1 MNLAIL
7 TNEIDADVVNHLGYK
22 MELRNEIKQL
32 MASSLNLDI
41 DQLREDVDIRKLEKD
56 SIDVFEMICEIED
69 RYGINIPNDDFKDY
83 VIVKDA
89 ITKIEN
95 LILAK

>member
-1 MNLAIL
+1 MKE
-7 TNEIDADVVNHLGYK
+7 TDAGVVNHLGYK
-22 MELRNEIKQL
+22 MELRQEIKQL
-32 MASSLNLDI
+32 MADSLNLSVEQLI
-41 DQLREDVDIRKLEKD
+41 DDTDIRTLEKD
-56 SIDVFEMICEIED
+56 SIDIFEMICEIED

-95 LILAK
+95 LVLAK

>member
-1 MNLAIL
+1 MNG
-7 TNEIDADVVNHLGYK
+7 TNVDVVNHLGYK

-32 MASSLNLDI
+32 MADSLNLDI
-41 DQLREDVDIRKLEKD
+41 TQLDDDIDIRKLEKD

-69 RYGINIPNDDFKDY
+69 RYGVNIPNDDFKDY

>member
-1 MNLAIL
+1 
-7 TNEIDADVVNHLGYK
+7 

-32 MASSLNLDI
+32 MADSLNLSVEQLI
-41 DQLREDVDIRKLEKD
+41 DDADIRTLEKD

-69 RYGINIPNDDFKDY
+69 RFGINIPNDDFKDY

>member
-1 MNLAIL
+1 
-7 TNEIDADVVNHLGYK
+7 
-22 MELRNEIKQL
+22 MELRNKIKQL
-32 MASSLNLDI
+32 MADSLNLDI
-41 DQLREDVDIRKLEKD
+41 TQLDDDADIRKLEKD

-69 RYGINIPNDDFKDY
+69 HYGVNIPNDDFKDY

-95 LILAK
+95 LILSK

>member
-1 MNLAIL
+1 MG
-7 TNEIDADVVNHLGYK
+7 VVNHLGYK
-22 MELRNEIKQL
+22 MELREEIKSV
-32 MASSLNLDI
+32 MADSLNLSVEQLSDDI
-41 DQLREDVDIRKLEKD
+41 DIRKLEKD

>member
-1 MNLAIL
+1 
-7 TNEIDADVVNHLGYK
+7 
-22 MELRNEIKQL
+22 MELREEIKSV
-32 MASSLNLDI
+32 MADSLNLSVEQLSDDI
-41 DQLREDVDIRKLEKD
+41 DIRKLEKD

>member
-1 MNLAIL
+1 M
-7 TNEIDADVVNHLGYK
+7 VNHLGYK

-41 DQLREDVDIRKLEKD
+41 NQLDDDADIRKLEKD

-69 RYGINIPNDDFKDY
+69 HYGVNIPNDDFKDY

>member
-1 MNLAIL
+1 MNG
-7 TNEIDADVVNHLGYK
+7 IDVDVVNHLGYN
-22 MELRNEIKQL
+22 MELRNKIKEI
-32 MASSLNLDI
+32 MADSLNLSV
-41 DQLREDVDIRKLEKD
+41 DQLSDDIDIRKLEKD
-56 SIDVFEMICEIED
+56 SIDIFEMICEIED
-69 RYGINIPNDDFKDY
+69 RYGIHIPNDDFKDY

>member
-1 MNLAIL
+1 
-7 TNEIDADVVNHLGYK
+7 

-41 DQLREDVDIRKLEKD
+41 NQLDDDADIRKLEKD

-69 RYGINIPNDDFKDY
+69 HYGVNIPNDDFKDY

-95 LILAK
+95 LILSK

>member
-1 MNLAIL
+1 
-7 TNEIDADVVNHLGYK
+7 
-22 MELRNEIKQL
+22 MELREEIKSV
-32 MASSLNLDI
+32 MADSLNLSVEQLSDDI
-41 DQLREDVDIRKLEKD
+41 DIRKLEKD

-69 RYGINIPNDDFKDY
+69 HYGINIPNDDFKDY

>member
-1 MNLAIL
+1 M
-7 TNEIDADVVNHLGYK
+7 NHLGYK

-41 DQLREDVDIRKLEKD
+41 DQLGDDVDIRKLEKD

-69 RYGINIPNDDFKDY
+69 RYGVNIPNDDFKDY

-95 LILAK
+95 LILKK

>member
-1 MNLAIL
+1 LNLVIL
-7 TNEIDADVVNHLGYK
+7 TNEIDADAVNHLGYK

-41 DQLREDVDIRKLEKD
+41 DQLGDDVDIRKLEKD

-69 RYGINIPNDDFKDY
+69 RYGVNIPNDDFKDY

-95 LILAK
+95 LILKK

>member
-1 MNLAIL
+1 MKE
-7 TNEIDADVVNHLGYK
+7 TDAGVVNHLGYK
-22 MELRNEIKQL
+22 MELRQEIKQL
-32 MASSLNLDI
+32 MADSLNLSVEQLI
-41 DQLREDVDIRKLEKD
+41 DDTDIRTLEKD

-95 LILAK
+95 LVLAK

>member
-1 MNLAIL
+1 M
-7 TNEIDADVVNHLGYK
+7 AD
-22 MELRNEIKQL
+22 
-32 MASSLNLDI
+32 SLNLSVEQLSDDI
-41 DQLREDVDIRKLEKD
+41 DIRKLEKD

-69 RYGINIPNDDFKDY
+69 HYGINIPNDDFKDY

>member
-1 MNLAIL
+1 MG
-7 TNEIDADVVNHLGYK
+7 VVNHLGYK
-22 MELRNEIKQL
+22 MELREEIKSV
-32 MASSLNLDI
+32 MADSLNLSVEQLSDDI
-41 DQLREDVDIRKLEKD
+41 DIRKLEKD

-69 RYGINIPNDDFKDY
+69 HYGINIPNDDFKDY

>member
-1 MNLAIL
+1 M
-7 TNEIDADVVNHLGYK
+7 AD
-22 MELRNEIKQL
+22 
-32 MASSLNLDI
+32 SLNLDI
-41 DQLREDVDIRKLEKD
+41 TQLDDDADIRKLEKD

-69 RYGINIPNDDFKDY
+69 HYGVNIPNDDFKDY

-95 LILAK
+95 LILSK

>member
-1 MNLAIL
+1 
-7 TNEIDADVVNHLGYK
+7 

-41 DQLREDVDIRKLEKD
+41 DQLGDDVDIRKLEKD

-69 RYGINIPNDDFKDY
+69 HYGVNIPNEDFRDY

-95 LILAK
+95 LILKK

>member
-1 MNLAIL
+1 
-7 TNEIDADVVNHLGYK
+7 
-22 MELRNEIKQL
+22 MELRQEIKQL
-32 MASSLNLDI
+32 MADSLNLSVEQLI
-41 DQLREDVDIRKLEKD
+41 DDTDIRTLEKD

-95 LILAK
+95 LVLAK

>member
-1 MNLAIL
+1 MKE
-7 TNEIDADVVNHLGYK
+7 TDAGVVNHLGYK
-22 MELRNEIKQL
+22 MELRQEIKQL
-32 MASSLNLDI
+32 MADSLNLSVEQLI
-41 DQLREDVDIRKLEKD
+41 DDTDIRTLEKD

>member
-1 MNLAIL
+1 MNLVIP
-7 TNEIDADVVNHLGYK
+7 TKEIDAGVVNHLGYK
-22 MELRNEIKQL
+22 MELRNKIKQL
-32 MASSLNLDI
+32 MADSLNLDI
-41 DQLREDVDIRKLEKD
+41 TQLDDDADIRKLEKD

-69 RYGINIPNDDFKDY
+69 HFGVNIPNDDFKDY

>member
-1 MNLAIL
+1 VG
-7 TNEIDADVVNHLGYK
+7 VVNHLGYK
-22 MELRNEIKQL
+22 MELREEIKSV
-32 MASSLNLDI
+32 MADSLNLSVEQLSDDI
-41 DQLREDVDIRKLEKD
+41 DIRKLEKD

-69 RYGINIPNDDFKDY
+69 HYGINIPNDDFKDY

>member
-1 MNLAIL
+1 VG
-7 TNEIDADVVNHLGYK
+7 VVNHLGYK

-32 MASSLNLDI
+32 MADSLNLSVEQLI
-41 DQLREDVDIRKLEKD
+41 DDADIRTLEKD

-69 RYGINIPNDDFKDY
+69 RFGINIPNDDFKDY